1 MEAIVLQI
9 VGSIILPSVIAAGG
23 AIGWFHRFSS
33 KHMDDKFDDISKQIA
48 TNDLKIERLERD
60 LLDMQMKLPK
70 EFVMREEFLARMS
83 DGAKKMDYLVEQV
96 DAIKNMLMFG
106 HNKP

>member
-1 MEAIVLQI
+1 MEALFLQI
-9 VGSIILPSVIAAGG
+9 LGTIVLPSVIAAGG

-48 TNDLKIERLERD
+48 TNDSKIERLERD
-60 LLDMQMKLPK
+60 ILQMQIQFPK
-70 EFVMREEFLARMS
+70 DFVMRDEFIARMT

-96 DAIKNMLMFG
+96 DAIKNMLMFA
-106 HNKP
+106 HNKS

>member
-1 MEAIVLQI
+1 V
-9 VGSIILPSVIAAGG
+9 LPSVIAAGG
-23 AIGWFHRFSS
+23 AIGFFHRFSS
-33 KHMDDKFDDISKQIA
+33 KHIDDRFDDISKQLS
-48 TNDLKIERLERD
+48 TNDMKIERLERD
-60 LLDMQMKLPK
+60 ILEMQMKLPK

-106 HNKP
+106 REK

>member
-1 MEAIVLQI
+1 MEALVLQI
-9 VGSIILPSVIAAGG
+9 VGSIILPSIIAAGG

-60 LLDMQMKLPK
+60 LLEMQMKLPK

>member
-1 MEAIVLQI
+1 MEALILQVI
-9 VGSIILPSVIAAGG
+9 GSIVLPSVIAAGG

-60 LLDMQMKLPK
+60 LLEMQMKLPK
-70 EFVMREEFLARMS
+70 EFVLREEFLARMS
-83 DGAKKMDYLVEQV
+83 DGTKKMDYLVEQV

>member
-1 MEAIVLQI
+1 MEALILQVI
-9 VGSIILPSVIAAGG
+9 GSIVLPSVIAAGG

-60 LLDMQMKLPK
+60 LLEMQMKLPK

>member
-1 MEAIVLQI
+1 MEALVLQI
-9 VGSIILPSVIAAGG
+9 VGTVLLPSIIAAGG
-23 AIGWFHRFSS
+23 AIGWFHKFSS

-48 TNDLKIERLERD
+48 MNDLKIERLERD
-60 LLDMQMKLPK
+60 LLEVQMKLPK

-96 DAIKNMLMFG
+96 DVIKNMLMFG
-106 HNKP
+106 HNKS

>member
-1 MEAIVLQI
+1 MEALVLQI
-9 VGSIILPSVIAAGG
+9 IGTIVLPSVIAAGG
-23 AIGWFHRFSS
+23 AIGFFHRFSS
-33 KHMDDKFDDISKQIA
+33 KHIDDRFDDISKQLS
-48 TNDLKIERLERD
+48 TNDMKIERLERD
-60 LLDMQMKLPK
+60 ILEMQMKLPK

-106 HNKP
+106 REK